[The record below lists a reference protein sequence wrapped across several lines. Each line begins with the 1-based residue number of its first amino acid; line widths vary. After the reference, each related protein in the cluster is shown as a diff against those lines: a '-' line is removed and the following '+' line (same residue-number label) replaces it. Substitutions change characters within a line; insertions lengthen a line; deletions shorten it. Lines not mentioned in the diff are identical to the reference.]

1 MKMKRLLAIG
11 LLALLSPAASGD
23 WSPDFSPDAY
33 PYRVGPSPLVPKWSE
48 VEAGQW
54 TFNYEGALERAKAE
68 GRFTLLMFAGF
79 WWCPNCQ
86 ALEKHALL
94 KDGFAQYVEKNGY
107 YLAALD
113 FPYRDGHSM
122 WTWLWD
128 PQYRADNGI
137 GDWTPE
143 QIAEEHIK
151 RLKYQDRM
159 HSHNAATTVNNNV
172 LVQISAGQ
180 TNLAVYAK
188 APTTTYRRVAY
199 PTIVVIAPNGREAGR
214 FAYTPGKADPEHALE
229 YVIDNIEVIKA
240 SGKSDLFKDPCAGGL
255 NGYAAQQYD
264 AMLTDSSG
272 CIVGS
277 ATFKTSKRSRKSN
290 LLKVSGTM
298 KVAGGRS
305 VSLRGEVNGAD
316 GELAKISKVG
326 SQATASVS
334 FGAEGV
340 VGIYSDG
347 ASNYLVQ
354 GARNAFKGKD
364 AAAKSRAGALRCGLW
379 PVSFDVEDNGGSA
392 FANGYSG
399 FSISVEKRGKVK
411 IKGVLGDGN
420 KASLSSL
427 ALIGDAG
434 KVIVPVMAKKGEYSF
449 RLVFSNGS
457 LQTIDGVSRWV
468 ASGRPASF
476 TAQWSTAP
484 VFAAQ
489 PGFGAVPAAMKLRI
503 DGFDVGAKVAGKL
516 VVVSPAGDKLVVK
529 GKKWMGTKGISDLKV
544 AFDDK
549 TAIFKGSF
557 NVYASSGDKQKKIR
571 VTVGGVV
578 VNGVP
583 CGTAILK
590 NVGSWRLRFDP

>member
-1 MKMKRLLAIG
+1 MRRLLAIG
-11 LLALLSPAASGD
+11 LLAFLPHGAAGD
-23 WSPDFSPDAY
+23 WTPEFSPGSY
-33 PYRVGPSPLVPKWSE
+33 PYKFGPSPLVPRWSE
-48 VEAGQW
+48 VEIGQW
-54 TFNYEGALERAKAE
+54 TFNYEGALEKAKAE
-68 GRFTLLMFAGF
+68 GRYTLLLFAGF
-79 WWCPNCQ
+79 WWCPYCQ
-86 ALEKHALL
+86 VLEEHALL
-94 KDGFAQYVEKNGY
+94 KDEFVQYVEKDGY

-113 FPYRDGHSM
+113 FPYRDGHTM

-128 PQYRADNGI
+128 PQYRSDNGI

-143 QIAEEHIK
+143 QIAEEYIK
-151 RLKYQDRM
+151 RFKFQDLM
-159 HSHNAATTVNNNV
+159 HGPNPATTVNNNV
-172 LVQISAGQ
+172 LVQISPGQ

-188 APTTTYRRVAY
+188 TPTTTYRRVAY
-199 PTIVVIAPNGREAGR
+199 PTIVVIAPDGHEAGR
-214 FAYTPGKADPEHALE
+214 FSYDFNQADPEHTLE

-240 SGKSDLFKDPCAGGL
+240 SGKNDLFDDPGAGGVAG
-255 NGYAAQQYD
+255 NAAQQYD
-264 AMLTDSSG
+264 AILTDASG
-272 CIVGS
+272 RVVGS
-277 ATFKTSKRSRKSN
+277 ATFKTAKRNKKTDRV
-290 LLKVSGTM
+290 KVTGAM
-298 KVAGGRS
+298 KVMGS
-305 VSLRGEVNGAD
+305 KTVSLHGSVYGAEGEVVRLSRAGA
-316 GELAKISKVG
+316 
-326 SQATASVS
+326 QAVARVS

-340 VGIYSDG
+340 TGLYSDG
-347 ASNYLVQ
+347 AANYLVQ
-354 GARNAFKGKD
+354 GARNVFKAKD
-364 AAAKSRAGALRCGLW
+364 VAAKKHAGTLRRGLW
-379 PVSFDVEDNGGSA
+379 LVSFDVEDNGGSA

-399 FSISVEKRGKVK
+399 FSISVENRGKVK

-434 KVIVPVMAKKGEYSF
+434 KVIVPVMAKKEEYSF

-457 LQTIDGVSRWV
+457 LQTVDGVSRWV

-503 DGFDVGAKVAGKL
+503 DGFDVGAKVAGKP

-529 GKKWMGTKGISDLKV
+529 GKNWTGTKGVSDLKV
-544 AFDDK
+544 TFDDK

-557 NVYASSGDKQKKIR
+557 NVYVSSGDKQKKIR
-571 VTVGGVV
+571 ATVGGVV

-590 NVGSWRLRFDP
+590 NVGSWRIKFGP